1 MAGGAPRARACARAA
16 RARGLRIRERLDTA
30 RLIGRRPTP
39 DHLDELALV
48 VQDPRVAESLW
59 PGPLGGP
66 RTAAQTHERLC
77 DQIAHWSE
85 HGFGIWMF
93 ADRASGDPVGYAGP
107 RWTEIE
113 GRPEVEIAYAV
124 RSDRWGEGLGTEM
137 ARASVQAALEDGI
150 RGLVCFTHPGN
161 AASRRVMEKA
171 SFRYEREFERAGL
184 PHVLYRWQEVGG
196 RE

>member
-1 MAGGAPRARACARAA
+1 MAGRAARACARAA
-16 RARGLRIRERLDTA
+16 RARGLRIQERLDTA
-30 RLIGRRPTP
+30 RLSGRRPTP

-59 PGPLGGP
+59 PGSLGGP
-66 RTAAQTHERLC
+66 RTAAQTQERLR

-93 ADRASGDPVGYAGP
+93 TDRLTGDPVGYAGP

-171 SFRYEREFERAGL
+171 GFRHEREFERAGL
-184 PHVLYRWQEVGG
+184 PHVLYRWQEGGG